1 MRAGLNRVLNAAMG
15 AFVGALIGRGAYLYW
30 AYRARPGLYAAQ
42 SAPWYAR
49 LVPGAV
55 VTLLVVC
62 ACACVKLA
70 LRAGRRR

>member
-1 MRAGLNRVLNAAMG
+1 MRAGLNRALNAVMG

-30 AYRARPGLYAAQ
+30 AYCAHPGLYAAQ

-49 LVPGAV
+49 LVPSAV